1 MPKIT
6 LDEREL
12 NFEEEDDV
20 SINCTIQ
27 ERIKD
32 AEFIVASGWEK
43 RENAEKQ
50 IKRGYWYKLI
60 SILFLLFPVFPV
72 FGKIIWVLSIGMA
85 GLLSAG
91 EIWGWSSR
99 ACTIS
104 IWKHLLTRLN
114 SLNKLKAQNRSFPK
128 ERI

>member
-32 AEFIVASGWEK
+32 AEFI
-43 RENAEKQ
+43 
-50 IKRGYWYKLI
+50 WYYN
-60 SILFLLFPVFPV
+60 
-72 FGKIIWVLSIGMA
+72 
-85 GLLSAG
+85 G
-91 EIWGWSSR
+91 EEITADLGDYELPSP
-99 ACTIS
+99 C
-104 IWKHLLTRLN
+104 K
-114 SLNKLKAQNRSFPK
+114 
-128 ERI
+128 